1 MKKNVLTSLSK
12 SVLVAL
18 ELIAAASATD
28 AAIQKNN
35 FGSGMTILVFSNEE
49 VDDIMKIIKSFKEAG
64 LLIKTVS
71 ETVENELK
79 EQKGGFLGILA
90 ATLGASLLGSML
102 SGKKVIREGDR
113 VIRAHKGVI
122 RPQ

>member
-113 VIRAHKGVI
+113 VIRADKGVI

>member
-1 MKKNVLTSLSK
+1 MLTSLSK

-18 ELIAAASATD
+18 ELIAAVSATD

-35 FGSGMTILVFSNEE
+35 FGSSMTILVFSKEE

-64 LLIKTVS
+64 LLIETVS

-102 SGKKVIREGDR
+102 SGKKVIREDDR
-113 VIRAHKGVI
+113 VIRADKGMI